1 MRIGLFTDS
10 YNPYVSGVSTSLFM
24 LAEGLRK
31 LGHEVFVI
39 TTTSK
44 GAKEYD
50 KNYPYIIRFKGIP
63 IPKKGLK
70 MFRYIPFTR
79 RHLKK
84 ISQLNLDVIHVHTE
98 FSMGGLA
105 LRFKK
110 QNNLPLVYTVHTM
123 YEEYLH
129 FVSKILAKINP
140 KWMLTGVKKL
150 MRKYISKAEVTI
162 VPSRK
167 IKELM
172 HSYQIE
178 GDYQIVPTGI
188 DLTKFQQKMYK
199 KEDVNKLRNSLGI
212 KDDEFVCLFVGRI
225 SIEKNIEVLLK
236 GFKKLNCENTKL
248 LIVGSGPHLKNLKE
262 LTKKLEIGNKVIF
275 TGLVPW
281 DEIGP
286 YYQIGD
292 VFLNASKSETQ
303 GLTYIEALAA
313 GLPLIVKYDKVL
325 ETVVEDQV
333 NGLFFYK
340 AEQLPKLIQKISQNK
355 KLALQMAKDAVES
368 VEKYSQ
374 ENYALNA
381 LNVYKKAIEIAQ
393 KQDLNSN

>member
-140 KWMLTGVKKL
+140 KWMLPVLKNL
-150 MRKYISKAEVTI
+150 MLKYISK
-162 VPSRK
+162 R
-167 IKELM
+167 
-172 HSYQIE
+172 SY
-178 GDYQIVPTGI
+178 
-188 DLTKFQQKMYK
+188 
-199 KEDVNKLRNSLGI
+199 
-212 KDDEFVCLFVGRI
+212 
-225 SIEKNIEVLLK
+225 
-236 GFKKLNCENTKL
+236 NC
-248 LIVGSGPHLKNLKE
+248 P
-262 LTKKLEIGNKVIF
+262 
-275 TGLVPW
+275 
-281 DEIGP
+281 
-286 YYQIGD
+286 
-292 VFLNASKSETQ
+292 
-303 GLTYIEALAA
+303 
-313 GLPLIVKYDKVL
+313 LP
-325 ETVVEDQV
+325 
-333 NGLFFYK
+333 
-340 AEQLPKLIQKISQNK
+340 
-355 KLALQMAKDAVES
+355 
-368 VEKYSQ
+368 
-374 ENYALNA
+374 
-381 LNVYKKAIEIAQ
+381 
-393 KQDLNSN
+393 